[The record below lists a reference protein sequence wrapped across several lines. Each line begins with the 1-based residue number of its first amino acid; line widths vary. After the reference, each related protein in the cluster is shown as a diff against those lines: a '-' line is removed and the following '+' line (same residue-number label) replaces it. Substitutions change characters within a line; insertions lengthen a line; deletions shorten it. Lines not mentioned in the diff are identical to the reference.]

1 VVHLPLIQS
10 GHPGPPEL
18 PSLPSLSSVR
28 RGEVPDAQWL
38 DWRWQL
44 GHMLTTADELGRVVE
59 LGPEERD
66 GLAASAR
73 LFRIGIT
80 PYYASLMDPVHASC
94 PIRLQAIPRAAEAD
108 IRDEE
113 LRDPLGEDA
122 RRAAP
127 SVVHKYPDRVLFLVV
142 DRCGIYCRH
151 CNRRRLVGG
160 DEPPTTADLE
170 AGLDYIART
179 RRIRDVLISGGDPLL
194 LSTRRLAYLLGR
206 LREIRH
212 VETLRIGTRLP
223 VVCPMRID
231 DELIA
236 ALRRHH
242 PLFINTHFNHDK
254 ELTPEARA
262 ACERL
267 VDAGIPVGNQ
277 TVLLRGVNSSV
288 RSLRALMRGLVRSRV
303 RPYYLFQGD
312 TVIGTDHLRTPVEA
326 AMELYRG
333 LVRSRV
339 RPYYLFQ
346 GDTVLGTDHLRTPVD
361 TAMELYRGLRGWMS
375 GMCVPML
382 VLDAPGG
389 GGKVPIVPSYLE
401 HLDPERAI
409 VRTYR
414 GLQIEYPQP
423 RERDCTVPY
432 DEIHFA
438 GVPADD
444 DREGSAEAW

>member
-1 VVHLPLIQS
+1 VVHLPLAPAEAAPAAPAI
-10 GHPGPPEL
+10 
-18 PSLPSLSSVR
+18 SLR
-28 RGEVPDAQWL
+28 RGDVPDAQWL

-44 GHMLTTADELGRVVE
+44 GHMLTSAGELAE
-59 LGPEERD
+59 LVALAPEERA
-66 GLAASAR
+66 GLAASAH

-80 PYYASLMDPVHASC
+80 PYYASLMDPAHPSC
-94 PIRLQAIPRAAEAD
+94 PIRLQAIPRPAEAQ

-113 LRDPLGEDA
+113 LRDPLGEDSHNP
-122 RRAAP
+122 AP
-127 SVVHKYPDRVLFLVV
+127 CVVHKYPDRVLFLVV

-160 DEPPTTADLE
+160 DEPPTTTDLE

-179 RRIRDVLISGGDPLL
+179 PRIRDVLLSGGDPLL
-194 LSTRRLAYLLGR
+194 LSTRRLDHLLRR
-206 LREIRH
+206 LRAIPH

-223 VVCPMRID
+223 VVCPLRID
-231 DELIA
+231 AELTQS
-236 ALRRHH
+236 LRAHH
-242 PLFINTHFNHDK
+242 PLFINTHFNHAK

-262 ACERL
+262 GCERL

-288 RSLRALMRGLVRSRV
+288 RALRALM
-303 RPYYLFQGD
+303 
-312 TVIGTDHLRTPVEA
+312 
-326 AMELYRG
+326 RG

-346 GDTVLGTDHLRTPVD
+346 GDTVLGTDHLRTPVE

-375 GMCVPML
+375 GMCVPEL

-401 HLDPERAI
+401 HLDRERVI

-414 GLQIEYPQP
+414 GTRIEYPQP
-423 RERDCTVPY
+423 RERDCRVAY
-432 DEIHFA
+432 DDVYFA

-444 DREGSAEAW
+444 DREGSAEAG

>member
-1 VVHLPLIQS
+1 MVHLPLIQ
-10 GHPGPPEL
+10 PGQPAL
-18 PSLPSLSSVR
+18 PALPTPSSVR
-28 RGEVPDAQWL
+28 RGDVPDVQWL

-44 GHMLTTADELGRVVE
+44 GNMLTSADELGRVVA
-59 LGPEERD
+59 LAPEERA

-80 PYYASLMDPVHASC
+80 PYYASLMDPQHASC

-108 IRDEE
+108 VRDEE

-122 RRAAP
+122 RRPAP

-170 AGLDYIART
+170 AGLAYIART
-179 RRIRDVLISGGDPLL
+179 PRIRDVLLSGGDPLL
-194 LSTRRLAYLLGR
+194 LSTRRLDYLLGR
-206 LREIRH
+206 LRAIRH
-212 VETLRIGTRLP
+212 VETIRIGTRLP

-231 DELIA
+231 AELTS
-236 ALRRHH
+236 ALRAHH

-312 TVIGTDHLRTPVEA
+312 TVLGTDHLRTPVE
-326 AMELYRG
+326 
-333 LVRSRV
+333 
-339 RPYYLFQ
+339 
-346 GDTVLGTDHLRTPVD
+346 

-375 GMCVPML
+375 GMCVPHL

-389 GGKVPIVPSYLE
+389 GGKVPIVPSYIE
-401 HLDPERAI
+401 ELDAERVI

-414 GLQIEYPQP
+414 GDRIEYPQP
-423 RERDCTVPY
+423 RERDCSVPY
-432 DEIHFA
+432 DDVYFA

-444 DREGSAEAW
+444 DREGSAEIW

>member
-1 VVHLPLIQS
+1 MVHLPLVDA
-10 GHPGPPEL
+10 GHAPPTGPAPAL
-18 PSLPSLSSVR
+18 R
-28 RGEVPDAQWL
+28 RGDVPAAQWS

-44 GHMLTTADELGRVVE
+44 SHMLTSADELGRVVA
-59 LGPEERD
+59 LSPEERA
-66 GLAASAR
+66 GLAASAQ
-73 LFRIGIT
+73 LFRTGLT

-94 PIRLQAIPRAAEAD
+94 PIRLQAIPRAAEAAV
-108 IRDEE
+108 RDEE

-160 DEPPTTADLE
+160 DEPPTTDDLE
-170 AGLDYIART
+170 AGLSYIART
-179 RRIRDVLISGGDPLL
+179 PRIRDVLLSGGDPLL

-206 LREIRH
+206 LRAIRH
-212 VETLRIGTRLP
+212 VETIRIGTRLP

-231 DELIA
+231 AELA
-236 ALRRHH
+236 SALRAHH
-242 PLFINTHFNHDK
+242 PLFVNTHFNHEK

-277 TVLLRGVNSSV
+277 TVLLRGINSSI
-288 RSLRALMRGLVRSRV
+288 RSLRALMRALVRARV

-312 TVIGTDHLRTPVEA
+312 TVIGTDHLRTPVE
-326 AMELYRG
+326 
-333 LVRSRV
+333 
-339 RPYYLFQ
+339 
-346 GDTVLGTDHLRTPVD
+346 

-375 GMCVPML
+375 GMCVPHL

-389 GGKVPIVPSYLE
+389 GGKVPIVPSYIE
-401 HLDPERAI
+401 QLDPERVV

-414 GLQIEYPQP
+414 GERIEYPQP
-423 RERDCTVPY
+423 RERDCSVPY
-432 DEIHFA
+432 DEIYFA

-444 DREGSAEAW
+444 DREGVADLW

>member
-1 VVHLPLIQS
+1 
-10 GHPGPPEL
+10 
-18 PSLPSLSSVR
+18 
-28 RGEVPDAQWL
+28 
-38 DWRWQL
+38 
-44 GHMLTTADELGRVVE
+44 MLTTADELGRVIDLV
-59 LGPEERD
+59 PEERA
-66 GLAASAR
+66 GLAASAQ

-80 PYYASLMDPVHASC
+80 PYYASLMDPEHASC
-94 PIRLQAIPRAAEAD
+94 PIRLQAIPRTAEAN

-113 LRDPLGEDA
+113 LRDPLGEDSHNP
-122 RRAAP
+122 AP
-127 SVVHKYPDRVLFLVV
+127 TVVHKYPDRVLFLVV

-160 DEPPTTADLE
+160 DEPPTTEDLE
-170 AGLDYIART
+170 AGLAYIERT
-179 RRIRDVLISGGDPLL
+179 PRIRDVLLSGGDPLL
-194 LSTRRLAYLLGR
+194 LSTRRLGYLLGR
-206 LREIRH
+206 LRAIRH
-212 VETLRIGTRLP
+212 VETIRIGTRLP

-231 DELIA
+231 AELTA
-236 ALRRHH
+236 ALRTHH
-242 PLFINTHFNHDK
+242 PLFINTHFNHEK
-254 ELTPEARA
+254 ELSPEARA

-288 RSLRALMRGLVRSRV
+288 RSLRALMRGLMRSRV

-326 AMELYRG
+326 A
-333 LVRSRV
+333 
-339 RPYYLFQ
+339 Q
-346 GDTVLGTDHLRTPVD
+346 
-361 TAMELYRGLRGWMS
+361 ELYRGLRGWMS

-389 GGKVPIVPSYLE
+389 GGKVPIVPSYIE
-401 HLDPERAI
+401 HLDHARVT

-414 GLQIEYPQP
+414 GLEIDYPQP

-444 DREGSAEAW
+444 DREGSVEAN